1 MALLREIPDAKDR
14 TKNRQIIEI
23 WKNGYL
29 HNSLDLGQL
38 DKHGKVYTDGEQ
50 QKVFSFYRR
59 LKLKM
64 FF

>member
-14 TKNRQIIEI
+14 SNNRQIIEI

-50 QKVFSFYRR
+50 KNHFLFIALEIRS
-59 LKLKM
+59 
-64 FF
+64 